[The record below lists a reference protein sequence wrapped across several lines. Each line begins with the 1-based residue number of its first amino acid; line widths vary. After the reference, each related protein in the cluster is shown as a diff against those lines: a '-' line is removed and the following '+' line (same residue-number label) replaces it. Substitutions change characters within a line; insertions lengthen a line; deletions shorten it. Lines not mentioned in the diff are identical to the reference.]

1 VTDEQ
6 IIDYILQFE
15 GSAPTNDPVDRGGV
29 TRYGIT
35 LPTLQQVKPEATHGD
50 VWALTREEAVD
61 IYLELFVFR
70 PGFHQI
76 ADWRLRLAVV
86 DAGINSG
93 PHRATKWLQAAVG
106 AQIDGHGGRET
117 YGKVAYA
124 DPVRVREKV
133 IAARLRHIGKLI
145 TEDRTQARF
154 AKGWLARIGTI
165 LEAA

>member
-86 DAGINSG
+86 DAGIHSG
-93 PHRATKWLQAAVG
+93 PRRVTEWLQKAVG
-106 AQIDGHGGRET
+106 AYVDGIGGRET
-117 YGKVAYA
+117 FGKVAHA
-124 DPVRVREKV
+124 DPAKVREKV
-133 IAARLRHIGKLI
+133 IAARLRHLGTLI
-145 TEDRTQARF
+145 SKDSTQSRF
-154 AKGWLARIGTI
+154 AKGWLIRVGTI